1 MTVDTIV
8 VNKLKLVADRQWSI
22 SGMDVVSGSHTS
34 HADPIRE
41 QLANTQFI
49 VIPLFS
55 NILFTA

>member
-8 VNKLKLVADRQWSI
+8 VNKLKLLADRQWSI
-22 SGMDVVSGSHTS
+22 SGMDVVSGSQTWN
-34 HADPIRE
+34 ADPIRE
-41 QLANTQFI
+41 LANTQFI

>member
-8 VNKLKLVADRQWSI
+8 VNKLKLLADRQWSI
-22 SGMDVVSGSHTS
+22 SGMDVVSGSQTS
-34 HADPIRE
+34 NADPFRE
-41 QLANTQFI
+41 LANTQFI

>member
-8 VNKLKLVADRQWSI
+8 VNKLKLLADRQWSI
-22 SGMDVVSGSHTS
+22 SGMDVVSGSQTS
-34 HADPIRE
+34 HADPIRG
-41 QLANTQFI
+41 LANTQFI

>member
-8 VNKLKLVADRQWSI
+8 VNKLKLLADRQWSI
-22 SGMDVVSGSHTS
+22 SGMDVVSGSQTS
-34 HADPIRE
+34 NTDPIWE
-41 QLANTQFI
+41 LANTQFI